1 MSGVFKEIH
10 SNRNNNLS
18 LAFTSDIFC
27 VQMFWTIADL
37 YSDPRQTC
45 KWNVP
50 SYMFSRFLNTFML
63 PWRIAKRISDC

>member
-50 SYMFSRFLNTFML
+50 S
-63 PWRIAKRISDC
+63 